1 MIFEGIKPVFKT
13 GNVLF
18 VSFENNPSKKIKLTA
33 VPAKRDN
40 YFCYDCELFSYCN
53 SFQGNSPIAIHCF
66 DTNFV
71 SEENVEKRWQ
81 GKAI

>member
-53 SFQGNSPIAIHCF
+53 SF
-66 DTNFV
+66 
-71 SEENVEKRWQ
+71 
-81 GKAI
+81 